1 MALETVLL
9 AARPGDEGNG
19 AKLAEAAID
28 IAKPADARVI
38 VGQIFTEKE
47 YDTARVSLGLD
58 DGTERQ
64 PEKIAE
70 QHGIFNA
77 IVSRLDSQG
86 VDYELRTAVGPHADS
101 VIEQAADADL
111 LVIGGKK
118 RSPAGKAIFGSST
131 QDVLLESPCPV
142 VFVRRE

>member
-28 IAKPADARVI
+28 IAKPADATVV
-38 VGQIFTEKE
+38 VGQIFTEDE
-47 YDTARVSLGLD
+47 YDTTRTSLGVD
-58 DGTERQ
+58 DDSELSA
-64 PEKIAE
+64 EKIAA

-77 IVSRLDSQG
+77 IVSRLDSRG
-86 VDYELRTAVGPHADS
+86 VDYELRTAVGPHASS
-101 VIEQAADADL
+101 VVEQAADTDFII
-111 LVIGGKK
+111 IGGSK

-131 QDVLLESPCPV
+131 QDILLDAPCPV

>member
-19 AKLAEAAID
+19 AKLAETAID

-38 VGQIFTEKE
+38 VGQIFTEDE
-47 YDTARVSLGLD
+47 YDTTSVSLGGD
-58 DGTERQ
+58 DDTELS
-64 PEKIAE
+64 PERIAE

-77 IVSRLDSQG
+77 IVSRLESRG
-86 VDYELRTAVGPHADS
+86 VGYELRTAIGPHASS
-101 VIEQAADADL
+101 VVEHAADADL
-111 LVIGGKK
+111 LIIGGKK

-131 QDVLLESPCPV
+131 QDILLEAPCPV

>member
-19 AKLAEAAID
+19 AKLAETAID
-28 IAKPADARVI
+28 IAKPADATVI
-38 VGQIFTEKE
+38 VGQIFTEDE
-47 YDTARVSLGLD
+47 YDTARVSLGVD
-58 DGTERQ
+58 DDTEVP

-77 IVSRLDSQG
+77 IVSRLERQG
-86 VDYELRTAVGPHADS
+86 VDHELRTAVGPHASS
-101 VIEQAADADL
+101 VVEQAADTDL
-111 LVIGGKK
+111 IIVGGTK
-118 RSPAGKAIFGSST
+118 RSPAGKAIFGSAT
-131 QDVLLESPCPV
+131 QDILLDAPCPV

>member
-19 AKLAEAAID
+19 AKLAAAAID
-28 IAKPADARVI
+28 IAKPADATVV
-38 VGQIFTEKE
+38 VGQIFTEDE
-47 YDTARVSLGLD
+47 YDTARTSLGLAD
-58 DGTERQ
+58 DTELS

-70 QHGIFNA
+70 QHGSFNA

-86 VDYELRTAVGPHADS
+86 LDYVLRTAVGPHAGT
-101 VIEQAADADL
+101 VVEQAADTDFII
-111 LVIGGKK
+111 IGGSK
-118 RSPAGKAIFGSST
+118 RSPAGKAIFGSAT
-131 QDVLLESPCPV
+131 QDILLDAPCPV